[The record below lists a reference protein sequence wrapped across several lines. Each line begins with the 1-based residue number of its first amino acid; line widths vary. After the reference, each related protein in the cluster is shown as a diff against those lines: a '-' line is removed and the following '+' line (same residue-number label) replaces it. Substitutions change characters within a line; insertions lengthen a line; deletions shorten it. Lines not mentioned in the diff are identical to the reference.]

1 MANNNL
7 SATPLTSAPVFVPR
21 IVMIATYDQST
32 QTRITQTINSYIQT
46 VTPTLSTSATQTRP
60 FQSNQM
66 TQTYPEQNTQAVQT
80 DFGLNGKLTLDS
92 SDSSTSTDL
101 YDENVSISDSSSNK
115 KRKSIKDRHSIRCSQ
130 IKQRKQVTFAQVH
143 HDPSEVSDKT
153 SSETSPILETY
164 EQQLQTFQ
172 SSNTFETLDP
182 TSTPSSNQP
191 ITYYNE
197 SHPMTTHQTAALAQA
212 ALVNFFGEAGT
223 VTSILNRVQPSHTQ
237 TLNEVSNEQNLDISQ
252 QGRSFPV
259 STQTFTIPRIS
270 PSTVTATQQSTN
282 RQSYKVPHYYTDSY
296 SSSDTRRVSRHRT
309 HDHHNKRKHSRKDDR
324 K

>member
-7 SATPLTSAPVFVPR
+7 SATPPTSAPVFVPR

-32 QTRITQTINSYIQT
+32 QTKITQTINSYIQT

-66 TQTYPEQNTQAVQT
+66 TQTYPQQNTQAVQT

-101 YDENVSISDSSSNK
+101 YDESVSISDSSSNK
-115 KRKSIKDRHSIRCSQ
+115 KRKSIKDRHSIRRSQ

-191 ITYYNE
+191 ITYHNE
-197 SHPMTTHQTAALAQA
+197 SHPMTTHQMAALAQA

-237 TLNEVSNEQNLDISQ
+237 TLNEVSDEPNLDISQ

-270 PSTVTATQQSTN
+270 RSADTATQQSTN

-309 HDHHNKRKHSRKDDR
+309 HDHRNKRKHSRKDDR

>member
-66 TQTYPEQNTQAVQT
+66 TQTYPQQNTQAVQT

-101 YDENVSISDSSSNK
+101 YDESVSISDSSSNK
-115 KRKSIKDRHSIRCSQ
+115 KRKSIKDRHSIRRSQ

-191 ITYYNE
+191 TTYHNE

-212 ALVNFFGEAGT
+212 ASCTLVLMH
-223 VTSILNRVQPSHTQ
+223 TSSI
-237 TLNEVSNEQNLDISQ
+237 D
-252 QGRSFPV
+252 V
-259 STQTFTIPRIS
+259 ST
-270 PSTVTATQQSTN
+270 A
-282 RQSYKVPHYYTDSY
+282 
-296 SSSDTRRVSRHRT
+296 
-309 HDHHNKRKHSRKDDR
+309 KHWIGFFYGAK
-324 K
+324 